1 MMTLTISFPD
11 EILAGNNGDLAHI
24 VLEQVALI
32 GFKSRQLTTA
42 QVRRLLGFE
51 SRLQVHEFLAAH
63 GVPWVDC
70 DEEDL
75 QHELETLKK
84 LAP

>member
-1 MMTLTISFPD
+1 MTLTVSLSD
-11 EILAGNNGDLAHI
+11 EVLASDNGDLARR

-32 GFKSRQLTTA
+32 GFKTKQLTMA
-42 QVRRLLGFE
+42 QVRRMLGFE

-63 GVPWVDC
+63 DVPWIDY
-70 DEEDL
+70 DEDEL
-75 QHELETLKK
+75 QREVETLKK